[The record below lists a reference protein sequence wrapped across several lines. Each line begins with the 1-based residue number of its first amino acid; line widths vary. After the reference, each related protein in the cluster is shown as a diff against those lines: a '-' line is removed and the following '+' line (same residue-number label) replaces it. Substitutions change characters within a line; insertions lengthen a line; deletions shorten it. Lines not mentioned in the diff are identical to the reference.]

1 MKKEIGFGTVG
12 IALVAVAVV
21 LLGFIDWRLYDA
33 NKNNQTNSTNQTSN
47 NKSEQ
52 STNPPQ
58 AKPVEQADPNEG
70 YVVIKEWGVRF
81 KPVEALG
88 GVQYFKPSGIEGNA
102 VTFTTSEMASAAAAC
117 SPASGQIVLGL
128 LTRSTETVPGNGG
141 MVAAIDGYTYQYR
154 APQATC
160 GAGDALEGQAVP
172 NISASLKSLEAV
184 K

>member
-1 MKKEIGFGTVG
+1 M
-12 IALVAVAVV
+12 
-21 LLGFIDWRLYDA
+21 LGFIIARLIRRV
-33 NKNNQTNSTNQTSN
+33 SLI
-47 NKSEQ
+47 
-52 STNPPQ
+52 
-58 AKPVEQADPNEG
+58 VLIC
-70 YVVIKEWGVRF
+70 V
-81 KPVEALG
+81 VEAPADKTQQNHG
-88 GVQYFKPSGIEGNA
+88 NRHQGNA